1 MDPWLKRVA
10 PKIGVLSVIVIVLF
24 VTAFSGVNWAQSS
37 GGSLQKEI
45 ERLAKEV
52 EPKVIEWRRDIHQN
66 PELGNREIRTSKL
79 VAEHLR
85 SLGMEVKT
93 NIAHT
98 GVVGILKG
106 QKDTP
111 VVALRA
117 DMDALPVTEL
127 VDVPFASKV
136 KATYMGKEVG
146 VMHAC
151 GHDAHTAG
159 LMGVAVVLSK
169 LKDKLPGTVKFIFQP
184 AEEGSPPGEQ
194 GGAWLMVK
202 EGVLEAP
209 KPEAIFGLHVSP
221 GAVGT
226 ISYRE
231 GGALASVD
239 SFTIKVK
246 GSQTHGAMPWMGV
259 DPIVVASQIVM
270 GLQTIVS
277 RQTNLTA
284 TPAVITVGKIS
295 GGVRFNII
303 PDEVEMVGTI
313 RVFDSKI
320 RKTIHEKIEKTAKL
334 IAESAGATAQVTIPP
349 AGVPVTYNDP
359 KLTREMEPT
368 FTRTVGKDKVLPAP
382 QRTGGEDFSF
392 YQEKIPGLFFFLG
405 ITPPGGKEIPNHS
418 PHFYIDE
425 SALVVGVQALSNLAV
440 DYLEIQK

>member
-1 MDPWLKRVA
+1 MEPLFKKVF
-10 PKIGVLSVIVIVLF
+10 PKVGMLSVIVSFAI
-24 VTAFSGVNWAQSS
+24 AFPVVSWAQSS
-37 GGSLQKEI
+37 SGSLQKEI
-45 ERLAKEV
+45 ERFAKEV

-66 PELGNREIRTSKL
+66 PELGNREFRTSKL
-79 VAEHLR
+79 VAEHLH

-98 GVVGILKG
+98 GVVGILRG

-136 KATYMGKEVG
+136 KTTYMGQEVG

-202 EGVLEAP
+202 EGVLESP
-209 KPEAIFGLHVSP
+209 KPGAIFGLHV
-221 GAVGT
+221 GAGPVGT

-231 GGALASVD
+231 GGAMASAD

-259 DPIVVASQIVM
+259 DPIVVSSQIVL

-284 TPAVITVGKIS
+284 TPAVISVGKIS

-303 PDEVEMVGTI
+303 PAEVEMVGTI
-313 RVFDSKI
+313 RVFDTTI
-320 RKTIHEKIEKTAKL
+320 RKAIHEKIGKTAKM
-334 IAESAGATAQVTIPP
+334 IAESAGATAEVTIPP
-349 AGVPVTYNDP
+349 SGVPVTYNDP
-359 KLTREMEPT
+359 KLTRQMEST
-368 FTRTVGKDKVLPAP
+368 FHRIVGKDKVLPAL
-382 QRTGGEDFSF
+382 QRTGAEDFSF
-392 YQEKIPGLFFFLG
+392 YQEKVPGLFFFLG

-425 SALVVGVQALSNLAV
+425 SALGVGVQALSNVAV
-440 DYLEIQK
+440 DYLESQK

>member
-1 MDPWLKRVA
+1 MKTLVKKVF
-10 PKIGVLSVIVIVLF
+10 PKIGVLSVVVFLVITFPAVSW
-24 VTAFSGVNWAQSS
+24 TQSS
-37 GGSLQKEI
+37 LQNEI

-66 PELGNREIRTSKL
+66 PELGNREFRTSKL

-117 DMDALPVTEL
+117 DMDALPVTEM
-127 VDVPFASKV
+127 VDVPFVSKV
-136 KATYMGKEVG
+136 KTTYMGKEVG

-159 LMGVAVVLSK
+159 LMGVAAVLSK
-169 LKDKLPGTVKFIFQP
+169 MKDKIPGAVKFIFQP
-184 AEEGSPPGEQ
+184 AEEGPPPGEQ

-209 KPEAIFGLHVSP
+209 KPGAIFGMHVGTFP
-221 GAVGT
+221 VGT
-226 ISYRE
+226 INYRE
-231 GGALASVD
+231 GGFMASAD
-239 SFTIKVK
+239 SFTIVVK

-259 DPIVVASQIVM
+259 DPIVVASQIVL

-277 RQTNLTA
+277 RQTDLTA
-284 TPAVITVGKIS
+284 TPAVISVGKIT
-295 GGVRFNII
+295 GGVRSNII

-313 RVFDSKI
+313 RAFDPKI
-320 RKTIHEKIEKTAKL
+320 RKNIHEKIEKTAKM
-334 IAESAGATAQVTIPP
+334 IAESAGATAKVTIPP
-349 AGVPVTYNDP
+349 AGLPVTYNDP
-359 KLTREMEPT
+359 KLTKQMEST
-368 FTRTVGKDKVLPAP
+368 FQRVVGKEKVVPAR
-382 QRTGGEDFSF
+382 QRTGAEDFSF
-392 YQEKIPGLFFFLG
+392 YQEKVPGLFFFLG
-405 ITPPGGKEIPNHS
+405 ITPPGGKEVPNHS
-418 PHFYIDE
+418 PYFYIDE
-425 SALVVGVQALSNLAV
+425 SALIVGIRTLSNLAV
-440 DYLEIQK
+440 DYLEANK

>member
-1 MDPWLKRVA
+1 MKTRVRKVF
-10 PKIGVLSVIVIVLF
+10 PKIGVLSVILLLVI
-24 VTAFSGVNWAQSS
+24 AFSVASWAQSS

-66 PELGNREIRTSKL
+66 PELGNREFRTSKL

-85 SLGMEVKT
+85 SLGIEVKT

-136 KATYMGKEVG
+136 KTTYMGQEVG

-169 LKDKLPGTVKFIFQP
+169 LKDKLLGTVKFIFQP

-202 EGVLEAP
+202 EGVLESP
-209 KPEAIFGLHVSP
+209 KPGAIFGLHV
-221 GAVGT
+221 GAGPVGT

-231 GGALASVD
+231 GGAMASAD

-259 DPIVVASQIVM
+259 DPIVVASQIVL

-277 RQTNLTA
+277 RQTDLTA
-284 TPAVITVGKIS
+284 TPAVISVGKIA
-295 GGVRFNII
+295 GGCV
-303 PDEVEMVGTI
+303 
-313 RVFDSKI
+313 
-320 RKTIHEKIEKTAKL
+320 
-334 IAESAGATAQVTIPP
+334 
-349 AGVPVTYNDP
+349 
-359 KLTREMEPT
+359 LT
-368 FTRTVGKDKVLPAP
+368 
-382 QRTGGEDFSF
+382 
-392 YQEKIPGLFFFLG
+392 LFR
-405 ITPPGGKEIPNHS
+405 
-418 PHFYIDE
+418 
-425 SALVVGVQALSNLAV
+425 
-440 DYLEIQK
+440 QKWK

>member
-1 MDPWLKRVA
+1 MEPWLKKVV
-10 PKIGVLSVIVIVLF
+10 PKMGVLSVTVIVFF
-24 VTAFSGVNWAQSS
+24 VTAFSAVSWAQSS

-45 ERLAKEV
+45 ERFAKEV

-66 PELGNREIRTSKL
+66 PELGNREFRTSKL

-98 GVVGILKG
+98 GVVGILRG

-136 KATYMGKEVG
+136 KTTFMGQEVG

-169 LKDKLPGTVKFIFQP
+169 LRDKLPGTVKFIFQP

-202 EGVLEAP
+202 EGVLESP
-209 KPEAIFGLHVSP
+209 KPGAIFGLHVGTYP
-221 GAVGT
+221 VGT
-226 ISYRE
+226 IHYRE
-231 GGALASVD
+231 GGFMASAD

-259 DPIVVASQIVM
+259 DPIVTASQIVLGHADYRQPSD
-270 GLQTIVS
+270 GL
-277 RQTNLTA
+277 N
-284 TPAVITVGKIS
+284 G
-295 GGVRFNII
+295 
-303 PDEVEMVGTI
+303 
-313 RVFDSKI
+313 
-320 RKTIHEKIEKTAKL
+320 H
-334 IAESAGATAQVTIPP
+334 
-349 AGVPVTYNDP
+349 
-359 KLTREMEPT
+359 
-368 FTRTVGKDKVLPAP
+368 
-382 QRTGGEDFSF
+382 
-392 YQEKIPGLFFFLG
+392 
-405 ITPPGGKEIPNHS
+405 PGG
-418 PHFYIDE
+418 YICRQDHRGGT
-425 SALVVGVQALSNLAV
+425 V
-440 DYLEIQK
+440 